1 MDDFG
6 KLMEN
11 EATPRKNDFV
21 ELVDFI
27 MANPNNQTAIEGEL
41 AFFVDKLVSEHYLR
55 GYEDAAEVTE
65 KVMRKKIREGVLE
78 VRYKARLT
86 QVYRSWSPFACF
98 RISWG
103 CSFRP

>member
-1 MDDFG
+1 MDDFE

-41 AFFVDKLVSEHYLR
+41 AFFVDKLVS
-55 GYEDAAEVTE
+55 
-65 KVMRKKIREGVLE
+65 
-78 VRYKARLT
+78 
-86 QVYRSWSPFACF
+86 
-98 RISWG
+98 
-103 CSFRP
+103 

>member
-1 MDDFG
+1 MDNFE

-55 GYEDAAEVTE
+55 GYEDAAKDSE
-65 KVMRKKIREGVLE
+65 KVMRKKIREAAIE
-78 VRYKARLT
+78 IQYNAMKAC
-86 QVYRSWSPFACF
+86 PF
-98 RISWG
+98 
-103 CSFRP
+103 